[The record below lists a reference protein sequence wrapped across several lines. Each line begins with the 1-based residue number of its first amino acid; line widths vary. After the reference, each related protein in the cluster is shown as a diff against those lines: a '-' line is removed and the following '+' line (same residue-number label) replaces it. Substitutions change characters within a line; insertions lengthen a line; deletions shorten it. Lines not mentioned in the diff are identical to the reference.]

1 MLQTV
6 PGVIVDRVNVGGS
19 ESGQQSRYVAKGA
32 DFGENT
38 WHLDGIPIT
47 DMTGLGDSPTYY
59 DFGMFQEVQVTTG
72 GADVQTATPGA
83 HLNFVLKEGTNRL
96 RGSARLFFANDSLQS
111 NNLPSGLTA
120 VAGASGKGNRT
131 DQYADYGFDL
141 GGPLLSDKWWAWGSI
156 GRVDVRLR
164 TLDDVIDRTVLED
177 VAFKTTRQITPK
189 VRAGFTYF
197 RGEKTKSGRG
207 AGPLNPTETTQ
218 DQSGPTSIYKGEA
231 TLVAGTNL
239 FLTGRGAWVNSGFTI
254 DPKGGR
260 DRQAYQDS
268 SGVYHQSFW
277 YDDEQRPQRTL
288 MIDASWFRG
297 RHEARFGGSWRHIG
311 AEQDFN
317 WGGGVLNLE
326 ANRTT
331 GLVIPVFI
339 RPYTLRTEGT
349 YTGLYFGDTIGW
361 DRLTAQIALRYD
373 RTTNSALETEVLP
386 HPLVPEILPGFTA
399 PAVSNAI
406 EWNALSPRVGVSY
419 ALGANRKTVARASYS
434 SFASQLGVQQAALAS
449 AAAYAYTYYL
459 AIDANRD
466 QQITRSEIL
475 FNQGAQGAVGV
486 DLSNPT
492 STQSVNQ
499 IDSDLTSPRTQE
511 IVLGLDRELPWN
523 VALSTSFTWRHV
535 TDALWSPLIGVT
547 SRDYRQVGTLSGST
561 PQTGSYSVPYFALN
575 AAAAPRG
582 GGVIRSNRD
591 GYYRRYTGLEVAA
604 TRRLAQ
610 RWMGRVGFSINRERE
625 YFDDPAV
632 SIQDPTPTLAQP
644 QRDGGV
650 VVRETTGSGKSGI
663 FMIVPSY
670 QFLANGLWQGPW
682 GINVAGSLLSRQGFG
697 MPYFANDV
705 STPDPVKPLK
715 DVLVV
720 DDIDKHRLPTM
731 TTLDL
736 RVEKTLS
743 FRGAQFALDA
753 DLFNVMNSA
762 TVLRR
767 QYDVKA
773 TGTRGFDTVLEIL
786 NPRILRLGLR
796 VSF

>member
-1 MLQTV
+1 MELPLAT
-6 PGVIVDRVNVGGS
+6 
-19 ESGQQSRYVAKGA
+19 SRR
-32 DFGENT
+32 
-38 WHLDGIPIT
+38 
-47 DMTGLGDSPTYY
+47 
-59 DFGMFQEVQVTTG
+59 Q
-72 GADVQTATPGA
+72 
-83 HLNFVLKEGTNRL
+83 L
-96 RGSARLFFANDSLQS
+96 RARS
-111 NNLPSGLTA
+111 
-120 VAGASGKGNRT
+120 
-131 DQYADYGFDL
+131 
-141 GGPLLSDKWWAWGSI
+141 
-156 GRVDVRLR
+156 
-164 TLDDVIDRTVLED
+164 
-177 VAFKTTRQITPK
+177 
-189 VRAGFTYF
+189 
-197 RGEKTKSGRG
+197 
-207 AGPLNPTETTQ
+207 
-218 DQSGPTSIYKGEA
+218 
-231 TLVAGTNL
+231 
-239 FLTGRGAWVNSGFTI
+239 
-254 DPKGGR
+254 
-260 DRQAYQDS
+260 
-268 SGVYHQSFW
+268 
-277 YDDEQRPQRTL
+277 
-288 MIDASWFRG
+288 
-297 RHEARFGGSWRHIG
+297 
-311 AEQDFN
+311 
-317 WGGGVLNLE
+317 
-326 ANRTT
+326 
-331 GLVIPVFI
+331 
-339 RPYTLRTEGT
+339 
-349 YTGLYFGDTIGW
+349 
-361 DRLTAQIALRYD
+361 
-373 RTTNSALETEVLP
+373 
-386 HPLVPEILPGFTA
+386 
-399 PAVSNAI
+399 
-406 EWNALSPRVGVSY
+406 
-419 ALGANRKTVARASYS
+419 NRKTVARASYA
-434 SFASQLGVQQAALAS
+434 SFASQLSVQQAALAS
-449 AAAYAYTYYL
+449 AASYAYTYYL

-475 FNQGAQGAVGV
+475 FSEGAQGAVGV

-499 IDSDLTSPRTQE
+499 IASDLTSPRTQE

-625 YFDDPAV
+625 YFDDPAL

-682 GINVAGSLLSRQGFG
+682 GINVAGSVLSRQGFG
-697 MPYFANDV
+697 MPYFSNDV